1 MRYLVLE
8 KGVDPTGEYLTELV
22 SNIFYIRG
30 SVTGIGRVNNDGLV
44 EVRFDSYYNYIEEI
58 IKHPDLEAIV
68 LNLGGY
74 GSVFIRMDDIVYINA
89 TSEVKLSDEDLEE
102 LNKPQTHYHKV
113 ELDRGSIVDDLIG

>member
-30 SVTGIGRVNNDGLV
+30 SVAGIGRVNSEGLV
-44 EVRFDSYYNYIEEI
+44 EVRFDSYHNYIEEI

-68 LNLGGY
+68 VNIGGY
-74 GSVFIRMDDIVYINA
+74 GSVYIRMDDIVYINA
-89 TSEVKLSDEDLEE
+89 SSEVKLSDEDIEE
-102 LNKPQTHYHKV
+102 LNKPQTQYHKV
-113 ELDRGSIVDDLIG
+113 DLNRGSILDDLLC